1 MAYRSWIVDMGDCAL
16 CALDAF
22 GDGRLLYLDRQRD
35 APHAPGAVCFVEP
48 NRRGLVG
55 IGSLVAPQWR
65 VTPYD
70 KARSRSS
77 NWGPFSRNT
86 GQTP

>member
-1 MAYRSWIVDMGDCAL
+1 MAYRSWIVDMGDCAF

-22 GDGRLLYLDRQRD
+22 GDGRFLYLDREWY
-35 APHAPGAVCFVEP
+35 ASLAPGIVCFVEP
-48 NRRGLVG
+48 NGCGFVG
-55 IGSLVAPQWR
+55 FGSLVASQWR

-77 NWGPFSRNT
+77 NRGPFSRNT
-86 GQTP
+86 G